1 MDNVVIA
8 KAATIERCIRRVHEE
23 YSGSLEELETNFTK
37 QGSII
42 LNLER
47 MIQACIDV
55 GAHVIKVKELGH
67 VSSYRNTSSV
77 LAKES
82 LLEEELSIS
91 LQKMVGFRN
100 IAVHEYQALDMAIV
114 QSIIDYNLDEIEAF
128 KRAMLVV

>member
-37 QGSII
+37 QDSII

-47 MIQACIDV
+47 MIQACIDI

-67 VSSYRNTSSV
+67 VSSYRNIFSV

>member
-1 MDNVVIA
+1 M
-8 KAATIERCIRRVHEE
+8 
-23 YSGSLEELETNFTK
+23 EELETNFTK